1 MSQTYDSSSIQVLEG
16 LEAVRR
22 RPAMYI
28 GDTASKGLHHC
39 VFEVVDNSIDE
50 ALAGYCKL
58 IDVSINSDG
67 SVTVVDDGRGIP
79 VDIHPTEGV
88 PAVEVIMC
96 KLHAGGKFDKGSY
109 KVSGGLHGVGVSCV
123 NALSEW
129 LEVEVNRNNRV
140 YEQTFRRGVKA
151 TELTEAGKSTRTGT
165 KVTFKPD
172 GTIFE
177 TLEFSYEILSKRL
190 RELAFLMGKSG
201 VEIRLTEE
209 DSGRKD
215 VFRYPNGLED
225 FINFLNETK
234 EPIHR
239 QVISI
244 DAEIPD
250 AHGSPVQVEVAL
262 QYNDSYR
269 EDVYCFANNINTTEG
284 GTHLSGFRSGLT
296 RVLNTYAKRENMV
309 KPNDVALSGE
319 DFREGLAAVISVKL
333 AEPQFESQ
341 TKIKLGN
348 RDVEGLV
355 ASVVNDKLGAI
366 LEQNPPVG
374 KAILNKALLAAR
386 AREAARKQRDLVRRK
401 GALASGNLPG
411 KLADCQSTDRD
422 ETELFL
428 VEGDSAGGTAKLAR
442 DRRYQAI
449 LPLRG
454 KILNVEKARLDKMLN
469 HEEIQVIITALGTG
483 FGTDDF
489 DIEKLRY
496 GKIIIMTDADVDGSH
511 IRTLLLTFFYRQMVQ
526 LVRAGRIFIAAP
538 PLYKLSVRKKER
550 YITNEKEL
558 RGALLAVGCEHA
570 RVDALAAGPV
580 RPGATGSA
588 GAAAARR
595 FEGEELERLVR
606 HLAGMDVFHERF
618 SESRGGIGLREYVE
632 SAIKEG
638 AFPRVRATGPDGRS
652 RTFRD
657 RETLRAWLGAQGEAV
672 ASRQS
677 IAEIHDADAVESALK
692 GLSAFGLTPAD
703 YFGPAGAAVPSSVG
717 GPAAPSA
724 GVQPTPGTPSAAAGA
739 GGGTAVGN
747 AEARFSI
754 TIDGEP
760 RGNAAGLT
768 GVLETLRRAGE
779 QGLDIQRYKGLGEMN
794 AEQLWVSTMNP
805 ETRTLHP
812 VALEDEVEADHLFS
826 VLMGPGVEPRR
837 EFIER
842 HALEVRNLDV

>member
-1 MSQTYDSSSIQVLEG
+1 MTQKTYDSSSIQVLEG

-50 ALAGYCKL
+50 ALGGYAKA
-58 IDVSINSDG
+58 IDVVMNADG
-67 SVTVVDDGRGIP
+67 SVTVTDDGRGIP
-79 VDIHPTEGV
+79 VDVHPTEGV

-129 LEVEVNRNNRV
+129 LDVEIRRDGGIWQ
-140 YEQTFRRGVKA
+140 QTFRRGEKA
-151 TELTEAGKSTRTGT
+151 TELLQTGSSNETGT

-177 TLEFSYEILSKRL
+177 TVEFRYEILSQRL

-201 VEIRLTEE
+201 VRIGLTEE
-209 DSGRKD
+209 ATGRTEA
-215 VFRYPNGLED
+215 FHYPNGLED
-225 FINFLNETK
+225 FINFINESK
-234 EPIHR
+234 EPIHSR
-239 QVISI
+239 IISV
-244 DAEIPD
+244 DAEVQD
-250 AHGSPVQVEVAL
+250 ARGSSVQIELAL

-296 RVLNTYAKRENMV
+296 RVLNAYARKESLLKANE
-309 KPNDVALSGE
+309 VAPTGE

-348 RDVEGLV
+348 RDLEGQV
-355 ASVVNDKLGAI
+355 ASVVNDRLQSFFEENPAIGRAI
-366 LEQNPPVG
+366 LG
-374 KAILNKALLAAR
+374 KALLAAR
-386 AREAARKQRDLVRRK
+386 AREAARRQRDLVRRK

-411 KLADCQSTDRD
+411 KLADCQSQVRD

-442 DRRYQAI
+442 DRKFQAI

-511 IRTLLLTFFYRQMVQ
+511 IRTLLLTFFYRQMVA
-526 LVRAGRIFIAAP
+526 LMRAGRIYIAAP
-538 PLYKLSVRKKER
+538 PLYKVAQKKKYR
-550 YITNEKEL
+550 YITDERDLK
-558 RGALLAVGCEHA
+558 ATLLEFGTETA
-570 RVDALAAGPV
+570 RLEVLG
-580 RPGATGSA
+580 
-588 GAAAARR
+588 GAAPQSIA
-595 FEGEELERLVR
+595 GEELRALSR
-606 HLAGMDVFHERF
+606 HLSAFDTYQDRF
-618 SESRGGIGLREYVE
+618 SQSRGGPGLHIYLERMHQL
-632 SAIKEG
+632 AG
-638 AFPRVRATGPDGRS
+638 RAPRARFTGPDGRQVYFAD
-652 RTFRD
+652 RDAAFRHLEE
-657 RETLRAWLGAQGEAV
+657 RRSAGEAAGSLSDV
-672 ASRQS
+672 HE
-677 IAEIHDADAVESALK
+677 AEAIESALA
-692 GLSAFGLTPAD
+692 GLQPWGLASTDYIGQGETPRFRVMLD
-703 YFGPAGAAVPSSVG
+703 DQSVG
-717 GPAAPSA
+717 EAP
-724 GVQPTPGTPSAAAGA
+724 GLQGA
-739 GGGTAVGN
+739 MDLLKRSVSKTV
-747 AEARFSI
+747 
-754 TIDGEP
+754 
-760 RGNAAGLT
+760 
-768 GVLETLRRAGE
+768 
-779 QGLDIQRYKGLGEMN
+779 DIQRYKGLGEMN
-794 AEQLWVSTMNP
+794 AEQLWESTMNP
-805 ETRTLHP
+805 ATRTLHP
-812 VALEDEVEADHLFS
+812 VALQDEVEADHLFS
-826 VLMGPGVEPRR
+826 VLMGPSVEPRR
-837 EFIER
+837 EFIEK